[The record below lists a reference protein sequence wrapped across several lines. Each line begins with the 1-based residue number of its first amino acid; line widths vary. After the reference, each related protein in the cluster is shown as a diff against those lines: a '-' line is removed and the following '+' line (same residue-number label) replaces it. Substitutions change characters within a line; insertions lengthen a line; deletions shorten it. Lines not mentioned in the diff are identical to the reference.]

1 MFKNCVLIKEW
12 FVYFYLILDMFD
24 YKFNEYLVDIYSCLD
39 VEIIDIKDNL
49 IIDIS
54 LNDDLIDLS
63 LCIGIY

>member
-1 MFKNCVLIKEW
+1 MFKNGVLIKEW

>member
-1 MFKNCVLIKEW
+1 MFKNGVLIKEW

-24 YKFNEYLVDIYSCLD
+24 YKFSEYLVDIYNCLD